1 MILTKQ
7 QAVQAL
13 KKNKFIGFTIATGN
27 IIIKKMNKTDY
38 NIFVFEEG
46 KDKPLRYV
54 GSIMNVMATMSDKA
68 SNKDFVI
75 VEQLQTQSKEA
86 AKPVVKDEVKEAAK
100 PVEKDEVK
108 EAAKPVVKDEVKEA
122 AKPVVKDEV
131 KEAAKPVVKDE
142 VKEAAKPVEQDKVKE
157 EKTADFDEERRAIS
171 GYEDLYDVTASGRI
185 ITVRE
190 NRPLA
195 RCNDEYGFHIVRLTK
210 DGSASSHNVFELWK
224 QAYPELEQTN
234 FKGALKAK
242 YGTGCKLTD
251 KPGIHF

>member
-54 GSIMNVMATMSDKA
+54 GSIMNVMATMSDKT

-75 VEQLQTQSKEA
+75 VEQLQTQSKE
-86 AKPVVKDEVKEAAK
+86 E
-100 PVEKDEVK
+100 
-108 EAAKPVVKDEVKEA
+108 AKPVVKDEVKEA

-142 VKEAAKPVEQDKVKE
+142 VKEAAKPVEKDKVKE
-157 EKTADFDEERRAIS
+157 ETTADFDEERRAIS
-171 GYEDLYDVTASGRI
+171 GYEGLYDVTASGRI

>member
-7 QAVQAL
+7 EAVQAL
-13 KKNKFIGFTIATGN
+13 KKNKFIGFTIKTGN
-27 IIIKKMNKTDY
+27 IIMKKMNKTDY

-46 KDKPLRYV
+46 KDKPVRYV

-75 VEQLQTQSKEA
+75 VEQLPAQNKEEA
-86 AKPVVKDEVKEAAK
+86 TSVEKAEVNEVAKPAEKAEIKEAAK
-100 PVEKDEVK
+100 PVEKKEVK
-108 EAAKPVVKDEVKEA
+108 ETKKEKA
-122 AKPVVKDEV
+122 
-131 KEAAKPVVKDE
+131 
-142 VKEAAKPVEQDKVKE
+142 
-157 EKTADFDEERRAIS
+157 ADFDEERRAIS
-171 GYEDLYDVTASGRI
+171 GYEGLYDVTASGRI

-210 DGSASSHNVFELWK
+210 EGTASSHNVFEIWK
-224 QAYPELEQTN
+224 QAFPELEQTN

-242 YGTGCKLTD
+242 YGTGCKLSD

>member
-7 QAVQAL
+7 QAIQAL
-13 KKNKFIGFTIATGN
+13 KKNKFIGFTTKTGN
-27 IIIKKMNKTDY
+27 IIMKKMNKTDY

-46 KDKPLRYV
+46 KDKPVRYV
-54 GSIMNVMATMSDKA
+54 GSIMNIMATMSDKA

-75 VEQLQTQSKEA
+75 VEQLSTQNKE
-86 AKPVVKDEVKEAAK
+86 EAES
-100 PVEKDEVK
+100 VEKDDIKEVVESTEKAEIK
-108 EAAKPVVKDEVKEA
+108 ETAKPAEKNEAKKE
-122 AKPVVKDEV
+122 K
-131 KEAAKPVVKDE
+131 
-142 VKEAAKPVEQDKVKE
+142 VEKS
-157 EKTADFDEERRAIS
+157 ADFDEERRAIS
-171 GYEDLYDVTASGRI
+171 GYEGLYDVTASGRI

-210 DGSASSHNVFELWK
+210 EGTASSHNVFELWK

-242 YGTGCKLTD
+242 YGTGCKLND

>member
-7 QAVQAL
+7 EAIQAL
-13 KKNKFIGFTIATGN
+13 KKNKFIGFTITTGN
-27 IIIKKMNKTDY
+27 IIMKKMNKTDY

-46 KDKPLRYV
+46 KEKPLRYV

-75 VEQLQTQSKEA
+75 VEQLPTQNNVAETQTSENEA
-86 AKPVVKDEVKEAAK
+86 TL
-100 PVEKDEVK
+100 
-108 EAAKPVVKDEVKEA
+108 
-122 AKPVVKDEV
+122 
-131 KEAAKPVVKDE
+131 
-142 VKEAAKPVEQDKVKE
+142 E
-157 EKTADFDEERRAIS
+157 EKAVAAEVAEVAVVDETEESRAIA
-171 GYEDLYDVTASGRI
+171 GYEDLYKMTVSGRI

-195 RCNDEYGFHIVRLTK
+195 RCNDEYGFHIARLTK
-210 DGSASSHNVFELWK
+210 DGKASSHNVFELWK
-224 QAYPELEQTN
+224 QTFPEVEQTQ

-242 YGTGCKLTD
+242 YGTGCKLID

>member
-7 QAVQAL
+7 EAIQAL
-13 KKNKFIGFTIATGN
+13 KKNKFIGFTITTGN
-27 IIIKKMNKTDY
+27 IIMKKMNKTDY

-46 KDKPLRYV
+46 KEKPLRYV

-75 VEQLQTQSKEA
+75 VEQLPTQNNVAETQASENEVSVEEKA
-86 AKPVVKDEVKEAAK
+86 VASEVKEVVIDDTEK
-100 PVEKDEVK
+100 VVVPVDET
-108 EAAKPVVKDEVKEA
+108 
-122 AKPVVKDEV
+122 
-131 KEAAKPVVKDE
+131 
-142 VKEAAKPVEQDKVKE
+142 E
-157 EKTADFDEERRAIS
+157 ESRAIA
-171 GYEDLYDVTASGRI
+171 GYEDLYKMTVSGRI

-195 RCNDEYGFHIVRLTK
+195 RCNDEYGFHIARLTK
-210 DGSASSHNVFELWK
+210 DGKASSHNVFELWK
-224 QAYPELEQTN
+224 QTFPELEQTQ

-242 YGTGCKLTD
+242 YGTGCKLID

>member
-7 QAVQAL
+7 QAIQAL
-13 KKNKFIGFTIATGN
+13 KKNKFIGFTTKTGN
-27 IIIKKMNKTDY
+27 IIMKKMNKTDY

-46 KDKPLRYV
+46 KDKPVRYV
-54 GSIMNVMATMSDKA
+54 GSIMNIMATMSDKA

-75 VEQLQTQSKEA
+75 MEQLAPQNNEEATTVETAEVKEEA
-86 AKPVVKDEVKEAAK
+86 TSVEKEKVQEATKPVEKNEVKEAK
-100 PVEKDEVK
+100 KEKVEK
-108 EAAKPVVKDEVKEA
+108 AAEIN
-122 AKPVVKDEV
+122 
-131 KEAAKPVVKDE
+131 
-142 VKEAAKPVEQDKVKE
+142 E
-157 EKTADFDEERRAIS
+157 EKRAIS
-171 GYEDLYDVTASGRI
+171 GYEGLYEVTASGRI
-185 ITVRE
+185 INVRV

-210 DGSASSHNVFELWK
+210 EGTASSHNVFELWK

-242 YGTGCKLTD
+242 YGTGCKLSD

>member
-7 QAVQAL
+7 QAIQAL
-13 KKNKFIGFTIATGN
+13 KKNKFIGFTTKTGN
-27 IIIKKMNKTDY
+27 IIMKKMNKTDY

-46 KDKPLRYV
+46 KDKPVRYV

-75 VEQLQTQSKEA
+75 MEQLAPQNKEEA
-86 AKPVVKDEVKEAAK
+86 TTVDKEEVKEVAK
-100 PVEKDEVK
+100 PVEKEEVK
-108 EAAKPVVKDEVKEA
+108 EV
-122 AKPVVKDEV
+122 
-131 KEAAKPVVKDE
+131 
-142 VKEAAKPVEQDKVKE
+142 AKPVEKE
-157 EKTADFDEERRAIS
+157 EIKEATKPVEKNEAKKAKKEKAEESADIDEERRAIS
-171 GYEDLYDVTASGRI
+171 GYEGLYDVTASGRI
-185 ITVRE
+185 INVRV

-210 DGSASSHNVFELWK
+210 EGTASSHNVFELWK
-224 QAYPELEQTN
+224 QAFPELEQTN

-251 KPGIHF
+251 KPGVHF

>member
-1 MILTKQ
+1 MTLTKQ
-7 QAVQAL
+7 EAIQAL

-27 IIIKKMNKTDY
+27 IIMKKMNKTDY

-46 KDKPLRYV
+46 KEKPLRYV

-75 VEQLQTQSKEA
+75 VEQLPSQNNIAEIQTSESEA
-86 AKPVVKDEVKEAAK
+86 EI
-100 PVEKDEVK
+100 
-108 EAAKPVVKDEVKEA
+108 
-122 AKPVVKDEV
+122 
-131 KEAAKPVVKDE
+131 
-142 VKEAAKPVEQDKVKE
+142 E
-157 EKTADFDEERRAIS
+157 EKAAQTAEKEDVVVEGAEESRAIA
-171 GYEDLYDVTASGRI
+171 GYEDLYEMTKSGRI

-195 RCNDEYGFHIVRLTK
+195 RCNDEYGFHIARLTK
-210 DGSASSHNVFELWK
+210 DGKASSHNVFELWT
-224 QAYPELEQTN
+224 QTFPELEQTQ

-242 YGTGCKLTD
+242 YGTGCKLID

>member
-7 QAVQAL
+7 QAIQAL
-13 KKNKFIGFTIATGN
+13 KKNKFIGFTIKTGN
-27 IIIKKMNKTDY
+27 IIMKKINKTEY

-46 KDKPLRYV
+46 KDKPVRYV

-75 VEQLQTQSKEA
+75 VEQLSTPNKEEA
-86 AKPVVKDEVKEAAK
+86 ESVVKEEVKEVAEPAEKAEIKEAAK
-100 PVEKDEVK
+100 PVEKNEVK
-108 EAAKPVVKDEVKEA
+108 EAKKE
-122 AKPVVKDEV
+122 
-131 KEAAKPVVKDE
+131 
-142 VKEAAKPVEQDKVKE
+142 KV

-171 GYEDLYDVTASGRI
+171 GYEGLYDVTASGRI

-210 DGSASSHNVFELWK
+210 EGTASSHNVFELWK

-242 YGTGCKLTD
+242 YGTGCKLSD

>member
-7 QAVQAL
+7 QAIQVL
-13 KKNKFIGFTIATGN
+13 KKNKFIGFTTKTGN
-27 IIIKKMNKTDY
+27 IIMKKMNKTDY

-46 KDKPLRYV
+46 KDKPVRYV

-75 VEQLQTQSKEA
+75 VEQLSTQNKEE
-86 AKPVVKDEVKEAAK
+86 AKSVEKDEVKEVVEPAEKAEIKEAAK
-100 PVEKDEVK
+100 PVEKNEVK
-108 EAAKPVVKDEVKEA
+108 EAKKE
-122 AKPVVKDEV
+122 K
-131 KEAAKPVVKDE
+131 
-142 VKEAAKPVEQDKVKE
+142 VEE
-157 EKTADFDEERRAIS
+157 TADFDEERRAIS
-171 GYEDLYDVTASGRI
+171 GYEGLYDVTASGRI

-210 DGSASSHNVFELWK
+210 EGTASSHNVFELWK

-242 YGTGCKLTD
+242 YGTGCKLSD

>member
-7 QAVQAL
+7 QAIQAL
-13 KKNKFIGFTIATGN
+13 KKNKFIGFTTKTGN
-27 IIIKKMNKTDY
+27 IIMKKMNKTDY

-46 KDKPLRYV
+46 KDKPVRYV
-54 GSIMNVMATMSDKA
+54 GSIMNIMATMSDKA

-75 VEQLQTQSKEA
+75 MEQLAPQNNEEATTVEKEE
-86 AKPVVKDEVKEAAK
+86 VKEVASVEKEEVKEASK
-100 PVEKDEVK
+100 PVEKIEVK
-108 EAAKPVVKDEVKEA
+108 EAKKE
-122 AKPVVKDEV
+122 K
-131 KEAAKPVVKDE
+131 
-142 VKEAAKPVEQDKVKE
+142 VEQAAEINE
-157 EKTADFDEERRAIS
+157 EKRAIS
-171 GYEDLYDVTASGRI
+171 GYEGLYEVTASGRI
-185 ITVRE
+185 INMRV

-210 DGSASSHNVFELWK
+210 EGTASSHNVFELWK

-242 YGTGCKLTD
+242 YGTGCKLSD

>member
-7 QAVQAL
+7 QAIQAL
-13 KKNKFIGFTIATGN
+13 KKNKFIGFTTKTGN
-27 IIIKKMNKTDY
+27 IIMKKMNKTDY

-46 KDKPLRYV
+46 KDKPVRYV
-54 GSIMNVMATMSDKA
+54 GSIMNIMATMSDKA

-75 VEQLQTQSKEA
+75 MEQLAPQNNEEATTVEKEE
-86 AKPVVKDEVKEAAK
+86 EVATSVEKEEVQEAAK
-100 PVEKDEVK
+100 PVEKKEVK
-108 EAAKPVVKDEVKEA
+108 EAKKE
-122 AKPVVKDEV
+122 
-131 KEAAKPVVKDE
+131 
-142 VKEAAKPVEQDKVKE
+142 KV
-157 EKTADFDEERRAIS
+157 EKTTEINEETRAIS
-171 GYEDLYDVTASGRI
+171 GYEGLYEITASGRI
-185 ITVRE
+185 INMRV

-210 DGSASSHNVFELWK
+210 EGTASSHNVFELWK

-242 YGTGCKLTD
+242 YGTGCKLSD

>member
-7 QAVQAL
+7 EAVQAL
-13 KKNKFIGFTIATGN
+13 KKNKFIGFTIKTGN
-27 IIIKKMNKTDY
+27 IIMKKMNKTDY

-75 VEQLQTQSKEA
+75 VEQLPAQNKEEA
-86 AKPVVKDEVKEAAK
+86 TSVEKAEVNEVAKPAEKAELKEAAK
-100 PVEKDEVK
+100 PVEKKEVK
-108 EAAKPVVKDEVKEA
+108 ETKKEKA
-122 AKPVVKDEV
+122 
-131 KEAAKPVVKDE
+131 
-142 VKEAAKPVEQDKVKE
+142 
-157 EKTADFDEERRAIS
+157 ADFDEERRAIS
-171 GYEDLYDVTASGRI
+171 GYEGLYDVTASGRI

-210 DGSASSHNVFELWK
+210 EGTASSHNVFEIWK
-224 QAYPELEQTN
+224 QAFPELEQTN

-242 YGTGCKLTD
+242 YGTGCKLSD

>member
-7 QAVQAL
+7 EAIQAL
-13 KKNKFIGFTIATGN
+13 KKNKFIGFTITTGN
-27 IIIKKMNKTDY
+27 IIMKKMNKTDY

-46 KDKPLRYV
+46 KEKPLRYV

-75 VEQLQTQSKEA
+75 VEQLPTQNNVAETQVSEN
-86 AKPVVKDEVKEAAK
+86 EVT
-100 PVEKDEVK
+100 V
-108 EAAKPVVKDEVKEA
+108 
-122 AKPVVKDEV
+122 
-131 KEAAKPVVKDE
+131 
-142 VKEAAKPVEQDKVKE
+142 E
-157 EKTADFDEERRAIS
+157 EKAVASEVEEVVAVDETEVSRAIA
-171 GYEDLYDVTASGRI
+171 GYEDLYKMTVSGRI

-195 RCNDEYGFHIVRLTK
+195 RCNDEYGFHIARLTK
-210 DGSASSHNVFELWK
+210 EGKASSHNVFELWK
-224 QAYPELEQTN
+224 QTFPELEQTQ

-242 YGTGCKLTD
+242 YGTGCKLID

>member
-7 QAVQAL
+7 QAIQAL
-13 KKNKFIGFTIATGN
+13 KKNKFIGFTIKTGN
-27 IIIKKMNKTDY
+27 IIMKKINKTEY
-38 NIFVFEEG
+38 NIFVIEEG
-46 KDKPLRYV
+46 KDKPVRYV

-75 VEQLQTQSKEA
+75 VEQLSTPNKEEA
-86 AKPVVKDEVKEAAK
+86 EFVVKEEVKEVVEPAEKAEIKETAKSVEKNEVKEAK
-100 PVEKDEVK
+100 KEKV
-108 EAAKPVVKDEVKEA
+108 
-122 AKPVVKDEV
+122 
-131 KEAAKPVVKDE
+131 
-142 VKEAAKPVEQDKVKE
+142 

-171 GYEDLYDVTASGRI
+171 GYEGLYDVTASGRI

-210 DGSASSHNVFELWK
+210 EGTASSHNVFELWK

-242 YGTGCKLTD
+242 YGTGCKLSD

>member
-7 QAVQAL
+7 EAIQAL

-27 IIIKKMNKTDY
+27 IIMKKMNKTDY

-46 KDKPLRYV
+46 KEKPLRYV

-75 VEQLQTQSKEA
+75 VEQLPTQNNVAETQASENEVSVEEKA
-86 AKPVVKDEVKEAAK
+86 VASEVKEVVVDDTEK
-100 PVEKDEVK
+100 VVVPVDET
-108 EAAKPVVKDEVKEA
+108 
-122 AKPVVKDEV
+122 
-131 KEAAKPVVKDE
+131 
-142 VKEAAKPVEQDKVKE
+142 E
-157 EKTADFDEERRAIS
+157 ESRAIA
-171 GYEDLYDVTASGRI
+171 GYEDLYKMTVSGRI

-195 RCNDEYGFHIVRLTK
+195 RCNDEYGFHIARLTK
-210 DGSASSHNVFELWK
+210 DGKASSHNVFELWK
-224 QAYPELEQTN
+224 QTFPELEQTQ

-242 YGTGCKLTD
+242 YGTGCKLID

>member
-7 QAVQAL
+7 EAIQAL
-13 KKNKFIGFTIATGN
+13 KKNKFIGFTITTGN
-27 IIIKKMNKTDY
+27 IIMKKMNKTDY

-46 KDKPLRYV
+46 KEKPLRYV

-75 VEQLQTQSKEA
+75 VEQLPTQNNVAETQASENEVSVEEKA
-86 AKPVVKDEVKEAAK
+86 VASEVKE
-100 PVEKDEVK
+100 VVVDDTEKIAVVVDET
-108 EAAKPVVKDEVKEA
+108 
-122 AKPVVKDEV
+122 
-131 KEAAKPVVKDE
+131 
-142 VKEAAKPVEQDKVKE
+142 E
-157 EKTADFDEERRAIS
+157 ESRAIA
-171 GYEDLYDVTASGRI
+171 GYEDLYKMTVSGRI

-195 RCNDEYGFHIVRLTK
+195 RCNDEYGFHIARLTK
-210 DGSASSHNVFELWK
+210 DGKASSHNVFELWK
-224 QAYPELEQTN
+224 QTFPELEQTQ

-242 YGTGCKLTD
+242 YGTGCKLID

>member
-7 QAVQAL
+7 EAIQAL
-13 KKNKFIGFTIATGN
+13 KKNKFIGFTITTGN
-27 IIIKKMNKTDY
+27 IIMKKMNKTDY

-46 KDKPLRYV
+46 KEKPLRYV

-75 VEQLQTQSKEA
+75 VEQLPTQNNAETQISEN
-86 AKPVVKDEVKEAAK
+86 EVT
-100 PVEKDEVK
+100 V
-108 EAAKPVVKDEVKEA
+108 
-122 AKPVVKDEV
+122 
-131 KEAAKPVVKDE
+131 
-142 VKEAAKPVEQDKVKE
+142 E
-157 EKTADFDEERRAIS
+157 EKAVASEVEEVVAVDETEESRAIA
-171 GYEDLYDVTASGRI
+171 GYEDLYKMTVSGRI

-195 RCNDEYGFHIVRLTK
+195 RCNDEYGFHIARLTK
-210 DGSASSHNVFELWK
+210 DGKASSHNVFELWK
-224 QAYPELEQTN
+224 QTFPELEQTQ

-242 YGTGCKLTD
+242 YGTGCKLID

>member
-7 QAVQAL
+7 EAIQAL
-13 KKNKFIGFTIATGN
+13 KKNKFIGFTITTGN
-27 IIIKKMNKTDY
+27 IIMKKMNKTDY

-46 KDKPLRYV
+46 KEKPLRYV

-75 VEQLQTQSKEA
+75 VEQLPTQNNVAETQTSENEA
-86 AKPVVKDEVKEAAK
+86 TL
-100 PVEKDEVK
+100 
-108 EAAKPVVKDEVKEA
+108 
-122 AKPVVKDEV
+122 
-131 KEAAKPVVKDE
+131 
-142 VKEAAKPVEQDKVKE
+142 E
-157 EKTADFDEERRAIS
+157 EKAVAAEVAEVAAEVAEVAVVDETEESRAIA
-171 GYEDLYDVTASGRI
+171 GYEDLYKMTVSGRI

-195 RCNDEYGFHIVRLTK
+195 RCNDEYGFHIARLTK
-210 DGSASSHNVFELWK
+210 DGKASSHNVFELWK
-224 QAYPELEQTN
+224 QTFPEVEQTQ

-242 YGTGCKLTD
+242 YGTGCKLID

>member
-7 QAVQAL
+7 QAIQAL
-13 KKNKFIGFTIATGN
+13 KKNKFIGFTTKTGN
-27 IIIKKMNKTDY
+27 IIMKKMNKTDY

-46 KDKPLRYV
+46 KDKPVRYV
-54 GSIMNVMATMSDKA
+54 GSIMNIMATMSDKA

-75 VEQLQTQSKEA
+75 MEQLAPQNDEEATTVETEEVKEVA
-86 AKPVVKDEVKEAAK
+86 TPVEKEEVKEATK
-100 PVEKDEVK
+100 PVEKNEVNEAQK
-108 EAAKPVVKDEVKEA
+108 EKKE
-122 AKPVVKDEV
+122 
-131 KEAAKPVVKDE
+131 
-142 VKEAAKPVEQDKVKE
+142 KV
-157 EKTADFDEERRAIS
+157 EKTAEINEEKRAIS
-171 GYEDLYDVTASGRI
+171 GYEGLYEVTASGRI
-185 ITVRE
+185 INVRV

-210 DGSASSHNVFELWK
+210 EGTASSHNVFELWK

-242 YGTGCKLTD
+242 YGTGCKLSD

>member
-13 KKNKFIGFTIATGN
+13 KKNKFIGFTTKTGN
-27 IIIKKMNKTDY
+27 IIMKKMNKTDY
-38 NIFVFEEG
+38 NIFVFEED
-46 KDKPLRYV
+46 KDKPVRYV

-75 VEQLQTQSKEA
+75 VEQLSTQNKEE
-86 AKPVVKDEVKEAAK
+86 AKSVVKDEVKEVAQPVEKHEVKEAAK
-100 PVEKDEVK
+100 PVEKKAVK
-108 EAAKPVVKDEVKEA
+108 EAKKE
-122 AKPVVKDEV
+122 
-131 KEAAKPVVKDE
+131 
-142 VKEAAKPVEQDKVKE
+142 KV

-171 GYEDLYDVTASGRI
+171 GYEGLYDVTASGRI

-210 DGSASSHNVFELWK
+210 EGTASSHNVFELWK

>member
-75 VEQLQTQSKEA
+75 VEQLQTQSKEE

-100 PVEKDEVK
+100 PVEKDK
-108 EAAKPVVKDEVKEA
+108 
-122 AKPVVKDEV
+122 
-131 KEAAKPVVKDE
+131 
-142 VKEAAKPVEQDKVKE
+142 DKVKE

-171 GYEDLYDVTASGRI
+171 GYEGLYDVTASGRI

>member
-1 MILTKQ
+1 MTLTKQ
-7 QAVQAL
+7 EEIQAL

-27 IIIKKMNKTDY
+27 IIMKKMNKTDY

-46 KDKPLRYV
+46 KEKPLRYV

-75 VEQLQTQSKEA
+75 VEQLPSQNNIAETQTSESEA
-86 AKPVVKDEVKEAAK
+86 AV
-100 PVEKDEVK
+100 
-108 EAAKPVVKDEVKEA
+108 
-122 AKPVVKDEV
+122 
-131 KEAAKPVVKDE
+131 
-142 VKEAAKPVEQDKVKE
+142 E
-157 EKTADFDEERRAIS
+157 EKAAPSAEKEDVVVEGAEESRAIA
-171 GYEDLYDVTASGRI
+171 GYEDLYEMTKSGRI

-195 RCNDEYGFHIVRLTK
+195 RCNDEYGFHIARLTK
-210 DGSASSHNVFELWK
+210 DGKASSHNVFELWT
-224 QAYPELEQTN
+224 QTFPELEQTQ

-242 YGTGCKLTD
+242 YGTGCKLID

>member
-7 QAVQAL
+7 EAVQAL
-13 KKNKFIGFTIATGN
+13 KKNKFIGFTIKTGN
-27 IIIKKMNKTDY
+27 IIMKKMNKTDY

-46 KDKPLRYV
+46 KDKPVRYV

-75 VEQLQTQSKEA
+75 VEQLPAQNKEEA
-86 AKPVVKDEVKEAAK
+86 TSVEKAEVKEVAEPAEKAEIKEAAK
-100 PVEKDEVK
+100 PVEKKEVK
-108 EAAKPVVKDEVKEA
+108 ETKKEKA
-122 AKPVVKDEV
+122 
-131 KEAAKPVVKDE
+131 
-142 VKEAAKPVEQDKVKE
+142 
-157 EKTADFDEERRAIS
+157 ADFDEERRAIS
-171 GYEDLYDVTASGRI
+171 GYEGLYDVTASGRI

-210 DGSASSHNVFELWK
+210 EGTASSHNVFEIWK
-224 QAYPELEQTN
+224 QAFPELEQTN

-242 YGTGCKLTD
+242 YGTGCKLSD

>member
-7 QAVQAL
+7 EAVQAL
-13 KKNKFIGFTIATGN
+13 KKNKFIGFTIKTGN
-27 IIIKKMNKTDY
+27 IIMKKMNKTDY

-46 KDKPLRYV
+46 KDKPVRYV

-75 VEQLQTQSKEA
+75 VEQLPAQNKEEA
-86 AKPVVKDEVKEAAK
+86 TSVEKAEVNEVAEPAEKAEIKEAAK
-100 PVEKDEVK
+100 PVEKKEVK
-108 EAAKPVVKDEVKEA
+108 ETKKE
-122 AKPVVKDEV
+122 
-131 KEAAKPVVKDE
+131 
-142 VKEAAKPVEQDKVKE
+142 KV
-157 EKTADFDEERRAIS
+157 ADFDEERRAIS
-171 GYEDLYDVTASGRI
+171 GYEGLYDVTASGRI

-210 DGSASSHNVFELWK
+210 EGTASSHNVFEIWK
-224 QAYPELEQTN
+224 QAFPELEQTN

-242 YGTGCKLTD
+242 YGTGCKLSD

>member
-7 QAVQAL
+7 QAIQAL
-13 KKNKFIGFTIATGN
+13 KKNKFIGFTTKTGN
-27 IIIKKMNKTDY
+27 IIMKKMNKTDY

-54 GSIMNVMATMSDKA
+54 GSIMNIMATMSDKA

-75 VEQLQTQSKEA
+75 MEQLAPQNQEEATTVEKE
-86 AKPVVKDEVKEAAK
+86 EVKEVAK
-100 PVEKDEVK
+100 PVEKEEVK
-108 EAAKPVVKDEVKEA
+108 EATKPVEKNEVKEA
-122 AKPVVKDEV
+122 K
-131 KEAAKPVVKDE
+131 KEK
-142 VKEAAKPVEQDKVKE
+142 KEKV
-157 EKTADFDEERRAIS
+157 EKTAEINEEKRAIS
-171 GYEDLYDVTASGRI
+171 GYEGLYEVTASGRI
-185 ITVRE
+185 INVRV

-210 DGSASSHNVFELWK
+210 EGTASSHNVFELWK

-242 YGTGCKLTD
+242 YGTGCKLSD